1 MLGPPST
8 SGWLYDCDY
17 RRFHL
22 RYRLRIMTGETLCPA
37 CTSLAASRSPMPRL
51 CSARWPPLRARTLP
65 DGETAIRKTWIRFQ
79 QDLLAENPAIERAD
93 DLPPF
98 KCVQWHGKLIRE
110 LPRLRLR
117 PGAGLDPSTFHIG
130 YAEMGISSWDIFNR
144 LQHAGVIPATVKFQ
158 VSLSTPIAPVYNNM
172 VPSNRRGCFLR

>member
-1 MLGPPST
+1 
-8 SGWLYDCDY
+8 
-17 RRFHL
+17 
-22 RYRLRIMTGETLCPA
+22 
-37 CTSLAASRSPMPRL
+37 MPRL

-117 PGAGLDPSTFHIG
+117 RGAGLDPSTFHIG

-172 VPSNRRGCFLR
+172 VPSNRRGVLPALTHHLLGEVAAIAAAIPNDRRNSDVPAGLTGSPSRSELHAA